1 MTDSMSKMDGHGDF
15 EDEED
20 DEIDA
25 HNNLLTQA
33 DLFKSYAE

>member
-1 MTDSMSKMDGHGDF
+1 MTDSLSKMDGHGGF
-15 EDEED
+15 EDEEE
-20 DEIDA
+20 DELDA

>member
-25 HNNLLTQA
+25 HNNLLT
-33 DLFKSYAE
+33 